1 MRPSFHPRLVN
12 PRFADPGVYIPFFF
26 EKCAILFDA
35 GELDRLSNRDI
46 LKTDHVFVS
55 HTHMDHF
62 SGFDRCLRLC
72 LGRDKILHVYGP
84 DGFLR
89 NTEGKLAAYSWNLV
103 GQYENSFI
111 IRAAEIS
118 AEHIRIQDY
127 PCRNRFIPE
136 SDVRILPFDGLLVQR
151 PSFSVS
157 AAILDHGIPC
167 LAFCL
172 RENFHVNII
181 REKLA
186 QLHLNPGPW
195 LQDFKQALFENR
207 PLESLFHIPD
217 AEQPRTFVLGELAE
231 NIALISAGQKIGYV
245 TDAVFSPE
253 NIRKITE
260 LIKDADHLFIEAA
273 FLDADSDRAFQKYHL
288 TARQAGF
295 LAGRACAGQFTLFHF
310 SPRYEGQEYMLEN
323 EAREAYE
330 KEIARISKGG
340 SDDAIQDEAHCI
352 S

>member
-1 MRPSFHPRLVN
+1 MRPSFLPRLVN
-12 PRFADPGVYIPFFF
+12 PRFADPGLYIPFLF

-35 GELDRLSNRDI
+35 GELGLLSNRDI
-46 LKTDHVFVS
+46 LKTEHVFVS

-84 DGFLR
+84 GGFLG
-89 NTEGKLAAYSWNLV
+89 NMEGKLAAYSWNLV
-103 GQYENSFI
+103 RQYENTFV

-127 PCRNRFIPE
+127 PCRNRFVPE
-136 SDVRILPFDGLLVQR
+136 TAVRRLPFDGPVLET
-151 PSFSVS
+151 PSCSVS

-186 QLHLNPGPW
+186 QLDLNPGPW
-195 LQDFKQALFENR
+195 LRDFKHALFENR
-207 PLESLFHIPD
+207 PGESLFQIPCP
-217 AEQPRTFVLGELAE
+217 EQPRTFVLGELAE
-231 NIALISAGQKIGYV
+231 SIAIISAGQKIAYV

-253 NIRKITE
+253 NIRKIIN
-260 LIKDADHLFIEAA
+260 LARNADHLFIEAA
-273 FLDADSDRAFQKYHL
+273 FLEADRDRAFEKYHL

-295 LAGRACAGQFTLFHF
+295 LAARAKVRQFTIFHF
-310 SPRYEGQEYMLEN
+310 SPRYGGREDLLEN
-323 EAREAYE
+323 EAKEAYE
-330 KEIARISKGG
+330 KEISGN
-340 SDDAIQDEAHCI
+340 SEEEVSDEALCLC
-352 S
+352 

>member
-1 MRPSFHPRLVN
+1 MRPSFHPRLIN
-12 PRFADPGVYIPFFF
+12 SQFADPGLYIPFLF

-35 GELDRLSNRDI
+35 GELHTLSNRDI

-72 LGRDKILHVYGP
+72 LGRDKMLHVYGP
-84 DGFLR
+84 EGFLG
-89 NTEGKLAAYSWNLV
+89 NMEGKLAAYSWNLV

-111 IRAAEIS
+111 LRAAEIC

-136 SDVRILPFDGLLVQR
+136 TAACVLPFDGILLQR

-167 LAFCL
+167 LAFSL

-181 REKLA
+181 KEKLA
-186 QLHLNPGPW
+186 RMDLEPGPW
-195 LQDFKQALFENR
+195 LHEFKQALFENR
-207 PLESLFHIPD
+207 PGESLFRIPATD
-217 AEQPRTFVLGELAE
+217 PPRTFVLGELAE
-231 NIALISAGQKIGYV
+231 NIARISEGQKIAYV

-253 NIRKITE
+253 NMQKIIELTE
-260 LIKDADHLFIEAA
+260 DADHLFIEAA
-273 FLDADSDRAFQKYHL
+273 FLEADSDRAFEKYHL

-295 LAGRACAGQFTLFHF
+295 LAGRARVRQFTIFHF
-310 SPRYEGQEYMLEN
+310 SPRYEGREHLLEN
-323 EAREAYE
+323 EAKEAYE
-330 KEIARISKGG
+330 KEISGRSEEEV
-340 SDDAIQDEAHCI
+340 SDEALCL